1 MWQILL
7 LLGTSLLGTGGRCQ
21 CLSEYTEMFAEA
33 GSQAVLPCV
42 CRPPS
47 TSAAVVLWSKDLKGT
62 VWRKGKSGLEH
73 WGIGAAQRFR
83 CSHSEV
89 GAGDYSL
96 YIKEVREEDSGNYTC
111 TVQDGEKILSKRILL
126 RVIKVSISPPAP
138 VEGNKMTITCSVS
151 PWPQEATVSWMLN
164 EKRVYPDSA
173 DYVLSKNQASVLE
186 SKASAGMMGNW
197 SCVMHKGRKQGKAT
211 TALTV
216 RGIVNPFSASAKV
229 YAEVG
234 SAVTLPCVFST
245 GLTPSDTAWERLDT
259 SGSALPLPP
268 SFNLSSLLSLPPW
281 DRSVGV
287 GQVGQGDGGRYRC
300 SGTVEGRRV
309 TREMQ
314 LVTAQVLS
322 NSPSTQKA
330 PVSLTCHLSDASE
343 VTEYEW
349 VRVTYD
355 LNGTQ
360 SESSVQKGRVLGIN
374 RVTDRNSGEW
384 ACRFHGKEGALGSVT
399 YHLHLMSGL
408 MGDNETGSSSNV
420 AMVAGLGFFLLVL
433 LLVLVQMYRNY
444 RRRKLILLYPAL
456 ENIVHTIANE
466 REDRERNRVKEDE
479 ISK

>member
-1 MWQILL
+1 MWQFLL
-7 LLGTSLLGTGGRCQ
+7 LLGTSLLVTGGRCQ

-33 GSQAVLPCV
+33 GSQAVLPCT
-42 CRPPS
+42 CRSPS
-47 TSAAVVLWSKDLKGT
+47 ASAAVVLWSKDLEGT

-73 WGIGAAQRFR
+73 WGIGAAQRVR
-83 CSHSEV
+83 CPHSEV

-96 YIKEVREEDSGNYTC
+96 YIKEVREEDSGKYTC
-111 TVQDGEKILSKRILL
+111 MVQDREKNLSKRILL

-197 SCVMHKGRKQGKAT
+197 SCVVHKGRKQGKAT

-216 RGIVNPFSASAKV
+216 RGIVNPSSSSAKV

-259 SGSALPLPP
+259 SGSALPLSP
-268 SFNLSSLLSLPPW
+268 SFNLTSLLSLPPW
-281 DRSVGV
+281 D
-287 GQVGQGDGGRYRC
+287 RYRC

-309 TREMQ
+309 TKEMQ

-330 PVSLTCHLSDASE
+330 PVSLTCHLSNASE

-384 ACRFHGKEGALGSVT
+384 ACRFHGKKGVLGNVT

-408 MGDNETGSSSNV
+408 MRDNETGSSSYV

-444 RRRKLILLYPAL
+444 RRRKLILQYPAL
-456 ENIVHTIANE
+456 ETIVHTIANE

>member
-7 LLGTSLLGTGGRCQ
+7 LWEHHWGRCQ

-33 GSQAVLPCV
+33 GSQVV
-42 CRPPS
+42 
-47 TSAAVVLWSKDLKGT
+47 VVLWSKDLKGT

-138 VEGNKMTITCSVS
+138 VEGNKITITCSVT

-216 RGIVNPFSASAKV
+216 RGIVNPSSASAKV
-229 YAEVG
+229 YA
-234 SAVTLPCVFST
+234 
-245 GLTPSDTAWERLDT
+245 ERLDT

-268 SFNLSSLLSLPPW
+268 SFNLSSLLSLPPLGQ
-281 DRSVGV
+281 VLGV

-322 NSPSTQKA
+322 SSPSTQKA